1 MSHRRLQDVEI
12 DERYI
17 RDEPSMASKRSTR
30 DGVLTLVGGFFI
42 MLYLGCFFLWHNI
55 SVYVLSYFYY
65 VNGTTDFSFVYLVD
79 CGLVLFNLMGYQ
91 IGSYLVQ
98 SRRWHPKLV
107 LTLGCLVSL
116 LGNYAS
122 SLTTSISTYLL
133 CYALMNGIGC
143 GSCYLV
149 PMICGWDHFPQRR
162 GLVTGLSLFGFGFGS
177 FIFSQISTAVVNPAG
192 LDPIPDASHAVNFYP
207 EEVAMRVPIM
217 IRQMTYIWCFL
228 VLIGICLTSRP
239 NSN

>member
-1 MSHRRLQDVEI
+1 M
-12 DERYI
+12 
-17 RDEPSMASKRSTR
+17 
-30 DGVLTLVGGFFI
+30 
-42 MLYLGCFFLWHNI
+42 
-55 SVYVLSYFYY
+55 
-65 VNGTTDFSFVYLVD
+65 
-79 CGLVLFNLMGYQ
+79 
-91 IGSYLVQ
+91 
-98 SRRWHPKLV
+98 
-107 LTLGCLVSL
+107 LTLGCVVSL

-149 PMICGWDHFPQRR
+149 PMICGWDYFPQRR
-162 GLVTGLSLFGFGFGS
+162 GLVTGLSLFGYGFGS

-192 LDPIPDASHAVNFYP
+192 LAPIPDASHAVNFYP